1 MHSDLDPFS
10 AENKDD
16 FYYLLF
22 DVIVLLLVV
31 FDIVNIGLNFDL
43 GAWLQPLAGVASV

>member
-22 DVIVLLLVV
+22 DIIIVLLLVV
-31 FDIVNIGLNFDL
+31 FDIVNIGFEL
-43 GAWLQPLAGVASV
+43 

>member
-22 DVIVLLLVV
+22 DIIIVLLLVV
-31 FDIVNIGLNFDL
+31 YDIVNIGFEL
-43 GAWLQPLAGVASV
+43 